1 MYTPLRPALFCAILF
16 SLLSSPARAQ
26 ITDHSI
32 QVSGGYSVHGT
43 GDLQGFV
50 AEVGYDHVFSKR
62 IDWTNALTTTIHS
75 GKDLLFAYPNS
86 PSPGADRGA
95 NFTTAGFQLTSMGHF
110 APIFVRDQKV
120 KLGAGAIFRYQS
132 SSMPNSYGIYSDPRY
147 FPEPFYVM
155 YDPEPGNLFTI
166 GYTFG
171 ITWEVRVAPNY
182 AIGLK
187 AMFQNDTNGDAITS
201 MSILLGRLFPRQARQ

>member
-1 MYTPLRPALFCAILF
+1 MTTPLRAIL
-16 SLLSSPARAQ
+16 LCVILTPIMAARVQAQ
-26 ITDHSI
+26 MTDHSI
-32 QVSGGYSVHGT
+32 QVSGGYSMHGT
-43 GDLQGFV
+43 GDLPGFV

-62 IDWTNALTTTIHS
+62 FDWSNALTTTIHS

-86 PSPGADRGA
+86 PSPGADRGL

-110 APIFVRDQKV
+110 APISVRDQKV

-132 SSMPNSYGIYSDPRY
+132 SSMPNAYGIYSDPRY
-147 FPEPFYVM
+147 FPEPFYVI

-171 ITWEVRVAPNY
+171 ITWEVRVAPRY

-187 AMFQNDTNGDAITS
+187 AMFQNDTNGDALTS
-201 MSILLGRLFPRQARQ
+201 LSLLFGRLFPPSKTR